1 MSVPFILPI
10 IIKDE
15 NTDSKRLILSGLVY
29 AIPGIMISVI
39 ASALFAVTSLVSLL
53 YIPVISLIGLVTF
66 SLTHSH
72 IDQKKVVFLKAT
84 IILLIF
90 TLCLTA

>member
-15 NTDSKRLILSGLVY
+15 NTDSKRLVLSGLVY
-29 AIPGIMISVI
+29 AIPGIIISVI

-53 YIPVISLIGLVTF
+53 YIPVISLIGLITF
-66 SLTHSH
+66 GLAHGH
-72 IDQKKVVFLKAT
+72 IDQKKVVFLKTA
-84 IILLIF
+84 IILLVF
-90 TLCLTA
+90 MLCLTV